1 MMELTQQQAQ
11 KQVLSQGLRRSLE
24 VLQLPTTEL
33 EAYLQE
39 AALSNP
45 LLELELP
52 QDARLPDPEQEPA
65 RDRAQREADTWE
77 ASGSESAALW
87 DLPAGDGAFGGW
99 EGAPPEDFTARLAD
113 PRGQG
118 ERLSDALGEQ
128 LLHMPRLTDELRR
141 LCQYLIE
148 CLNENGFLE
157 FDLADLAREQG
168 VPLFDMEQALY
179 ILQDLQPAG
188 VGARSLT
195 ECLVLQ
201 LARTDHFNPHTLRLV
216 QTDGL
221 ELLAKGDLPAIARL
235 LGCSQA
241 AARQAAGAVRS
252 LNPRPAQG
260 YGTGGDLAC
269 QIPEAVFRREDG
281 RVRIELDRRLLRKL
295 SLNQQNCALLQSAGS
310 ERDRQYLRE
319 KKADAQQLIR
329 AVQERDNTMVRLL
342 EALADCQQGYFLRH
356 EPLQPLTLT
365 QLAERLGLSLSTVSR
380 AVQGKC
386 IQFEGRTL
394 PLRRFFTAAITGADG
409 AAVSSENVRRH
420 IVRFVQAED
429 PTRPLSDEAL
439 RAALAAVQLPVS
451 RRTVAKYREELGIP
465 ASSARR
471 RAREG

>member
-77 ASGSESAALW
+77 ASDSESAAVW
-87 DLPAGDGAFGGW
+87 DLPAGEETFGW
-99 EGAPPEDFTARLAD
+99 ESAPSEDFTARLAD

-118 ERLSDALGEQ
+118 ERLADALNEQ
-128 LLHMPRLTDELRR
+128 LFHMPRLTDGLRR
-141 LCQYLIE
+141 LCEYLIQ
-148 CLNENGFLE
+148 CLNENGFLD

-168 VPLFDMEQALY
+168 VSLFDMEQALY

-216 QTDGL
+216 QPDGL
-221 ELLAKGDLPAIARL
+221 QLLAKGDIPAIAKL

-241 AARQAAGAVRS
+241 AARQAAGAVRA

-260 YGTGGDLAC
+260 YGTGGALAC

-310 ERDRQYLRE
+310 EQDRQYLRE

-329 AVQERDNTMVRLL
+329 AVQERENTMVRLL
-342 EALADCQQGYFLRH
+342 EALAARQQGYFLRH

-365 QLAERLGLSLSTVSR
+365 QLAGQLGLSLSTVSR

-386 IQFEGRTL
+386 IQFEGRAI
-394 PLRRFFTAAITGADG
+394 PLRRFFTAAITAPDG

-420 IVRFVQAED
+420 IARFVQAED
-429 PTRPLSDEAL
+429 PDKPLSDEAL

-471 RAREG
+471 RARKG